1 MFQKNDG
8 YSKLTLCLAIVAAV
22 VCGIVGSGFYRSLSA
37 GDIQTD
43 EGLELFAEVVELMER
58 NYVDP
63 VDTKDLIQKAIQGMV
78 GSLDP
83 HSQLMPPEAVE
94 ELRIDTRGEFGGI
107 GIVITME
114 KELLTVIAPIEGT
127 PAQEAG
133 VEAGDVIIGVDGE
146 TTQGLMLWE
155 AVKKMR
161 GPKGEPVV
169 ITVLRQGEPDP
180 VEFTLVRDIIPIDSV
195 KHMALQPGYG
205 YIRIT
210 NFQESTTR
218 DLQAALADLKKDGT
232 SMKGLVLDL
241 RDNPGGLLD
250 QAVEVSDTFLQE
262 GDIVSIKGRQE
273 KHTTVYKAHP
283 DREDNRFP
291 MVVLINGGSASASE
305 IVSGAL
311 QDHKRAVILGTTSFG
326 KGSVQTWETLRDG
339 YGLKYTIARY
349 YTPKGR
355 SIQAQGII
363 PDIIVKHRFIED
375 VEGSEIQM
383 LKEKDLRN
391 HLEDLPLMEDAD
403 DPTKSEPAGNQSKKE
418 SKQRRRSE
426 NQYGT
431 LSKENLESDHQ
442 VMRAL
447 EILKG
452 YQIFA
457 AARG

>member
-1 MFQKNDG
+1 MFHKNDG
-8 YSKLTLCLAIVAAV
+8 YSKLTLSLAIVTAV

-37 GDIQTD
+37 GDMRTGD
-43 EGLELFAEVVELMER
+43 GLKMFAEVVELIER

-63 VDTKDLIQKAIQGMV
+63 VETKDLIQKAIQGMV

-127 PAQEAG
+127 PAQKAG
-133 VEAGDVIIGVDGE
+133 VEAGDIIIEVDGE
-146 TTQGLMLWE
+146 TTKDLMLWE

-169 ITVLRQGEPDP
+169 ITVFRQGEPDP
-180 VEFTLVRDIIPIDSV
+180 IEFTLVRDIIPIDSV

-210 NFQESTTR
+210 NFQESTTD
-218 DLQAALADLKKDGT
+218 DLQKALADLKKNGAL
-232 SMKGLVLDL
+232 KGLVLDL

-273 KHTTVYKAHP
+273 RHTKVYTAHP
-283 DREDNRFP
+283 DKDDNRFP

-349 YTPKGR
+349 YTPEGR
-355 SIQAQGII
+355 SIQAQGIV
-363 PDIIVKHRFIED
+363 PDIVVKHRYMEEAD
-375 VEGSEIQM
+375 EAEMEM

-391 HLEDLPLMEDAD
+391 HLEALPLLEDEAD
-403 DPTKSEPAGNQSKKE
+403 SEATESSGKKSGQKSKK
-418 SKQRRRSE
+418 RRRSE
-426 NQYGT
+426 NQYGP
-431 LSKENLESDHQ
+431 LSKENLQTDHQ

-452 YQIFA
+452 YHIFA